1 MNVLVT
7 GASGFLGSHIAEQL
21 AGAGHDVR
29 VLVRQTSSRSFLAG
43 FAHEIAL
50 GDVTDAA
57 SLPAALAGVDAVV
70 HAAGLV
76 KARNEGEFHAVNTQ
90 GTQNLLLA
98 VAEAAPDLKRFVYI
112 SSLAAHG
119 PSPDGNPR
127 LADAQPMPLTA
138 YGRTK
143 LAGENLTRAS
153 RIGPRSVIFRMP
165 AIYGPRDPALLP
177 FFLLAKR
184 RIAPLLMGGR
194 NRISIIYAEDAA
206 RAVVQ
211 ALSAEANVAGETYSP
226 EDGEVYTWRD
236 LLAAVEEAVGHE
248 ALRIPAPRWTFS
260 LAALSSEAFGLL
272 TRHAVSLTREKVR
285 EMAQASWVCSSAD
298 LQRDLGWKPNVKI
311 REGAKLTADW
321 YRANHWL

>member
-1 MNVLVT
+1 VKVLVT

-21 AGAGHDVR
+21 AAAGHDVR

-57 SLPAALAGVDAVV
+57 SLPAAVAGVDAVV
-70 HAAGLV
+70 HAAALV
-76 KARNEGEFHAVNTQ
+76 KARNEAEFHAINTQ

-98 VAEAAPDLKRFVYI
+98 VAQAAPDLKRFVYI

-127 LADAQPMPLTA
+127 PVDAQPMPLTA

-184 RIAPLLMGGR
+184 RVAPLLMGGR

-206 RAVVQ
+206 GAVVQ
-211 ALSAEANVAGETYSP
+211 ALTAEANVAGKTYSP
-226 EDGEVYTWRD
+226 EDGEVYAWRD
-236 LLAAVEEAVGHE
+236 LLAAVEEAVGHK

-260 LAALSSEAFGLL
+260 LAALGSEAFGLL
-272 TRHAVSLTREKVR
+272 TRRAVSLTREKVR

-298 LQRDLGWKPNVKI
+298 LQRDLGWEPTVEI
-311 REGAKLTADW
+311 REGATLTAGW